1 MEREVKEKKVKD
13 SKIKGN
19 SFGASGFTLGVL
31 GVISFGIIGLILSL
45 VGFMFCFIQQKNK
58 PTKLGKAGLILN
70 ILGFVLSLVYLIW
83 VAPILAEYLQSLN
96 TSLPTA

>member
-1 MEREVKEKKVKD
+1 MEEKKRKE
-13 SKIKGN
+13 SKVKGN

-45 VGFMFCFIQQKNK
+45 IGFLLCFIQQKNK

-70 ILGFVLSLVYLIW
+70 VLGFVLSLVYLIW
-83 VAPILAEYLQSLN
+83 IAPILAEYLQSLN